1 MTSEKERWK
10 KIIITEKR
18 EELTKREKEEQKN
31 KHWNRIMLR
40 TKVFVITAS
49 IDFTKE
55 DRQIKMKHTANIQK
69 DGVKECVR
77 V

>member
-1 MTSEKERWK
+1 MEKNNREERRANKERERR
-10 KIIITEKR
+10 TE
-18 EELTKREKEEQKN
+18 N

>member
-1 MTSEKERWK
+1 MEKNNREERRANKERERR
-10 KIIITEKR
+10 TE
-18 EELTKREKEEQKN
+18 N

-55 DRQIKMKHTANIQK
+55 DKQIKMKHTANIQK